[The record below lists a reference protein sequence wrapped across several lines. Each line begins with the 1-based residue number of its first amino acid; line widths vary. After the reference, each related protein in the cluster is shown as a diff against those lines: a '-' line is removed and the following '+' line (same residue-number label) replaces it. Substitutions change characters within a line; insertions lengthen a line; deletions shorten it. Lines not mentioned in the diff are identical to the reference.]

1 MENLSVQKRSF
12 GPFTA
17 KQYNDVLK
25 WFVTTHNAALLSQIY
40 FDQVTFILIAVQ
52 NGYLL
57 YACQQEETKNKNE
70 WLWKTAL
77 LNAQRYGLEAPEQRN
92 ALKRVHLLSKL
103 FNQQSKVCQWEAT
116 DCRLEEPDWPHIGT
130 LRRFRVAQL
139 FKKLLLFQFASHTH
153 WALKPNHRGGGE
165 PRGLGVCHSV
175 LLHKKK
181 VKDAVWAIGSNWQRI
196 GHGQPSEWKST
207 WECSIWTSKGHKR
220 PTADNEATQRSL
232 AAVE

>member
-1 MENLSVQKRSF
+1 MCAYKSKQRWNKLMILKN
-12 GPFTA
+12 TA
-17 KQYNDVLK
+17 ELK
-25 WFVTTHNAALLSQIY
+25 
-40 FDQVTFILIAVQ
+40 
-52 NGYLL
+52 
-57 YACQQEETKNKNE
+57 
-70 WLWKTAL
+70 
-77 LNAQRYGLEAPEQRN
+77 AQRYELEALEQRKT
-92 ALKRVHLLSKL
+92 LKRVHLLSKP

-116 DCRLEEPDWPHIGT
+116 DCRLEEPDWPHIGI
-130 LRRFRVAQL
+130 LGRFRVAQL
-139 FKKLLLFQFASHTH
+139 FKKKLLLFQFASHTH

-165 PRGLGVCHSV
+165 PRGLGVCHSA

-220 PTADNEATQRSL
+220 PTADNEGTQRSL

>member
-1 MENLSVQKRSF
+1 MCAYKS
-12 GPFTA
+12 
-17 KQYNDVLK
+17 KQQGNKLMILK
-25 WFVTTHNAALLSQIY
+25 NTVEL
-40 FDQVTFILIAVQ
+40 
-52 NGYLL
+52 
-57 YACQQEETKNKNE
+57 K
-70 WLWKTAL
+70 
-77 LNAQRYGLEAPEQRN
+77 AQRYELGALEQSKT
-92 ALKRVHLLSKL
+92 LKRVHLLSKL

-116 DCRLEEPDWPHIGT
+116 DCRLQEPDWPHIGI
-130 LRRFRVAQL
+130 LERFRVAQL
-139 FKKLLLFQFASHTH
+139 FKKKKKLLLFQFASHTH

-165 PRGLGVCHSV
+165 PRGLGVCHSA

-220 PTADNEATQRSL
+220 PTADNEGTQRSL